1 MIINRRIDFMK
12 RQIRRGVFETNSSS
26 THSITM
32 CSGEEYDKWC
42 SGNLLFWVG
51 KKKFG
56 TKEDIIEELKELTRW
71 DNSLMYPDVNWDDDS
86 VVADIFDSEEIQS
99 SDEFFDDEYLETFEE
114 KYHTPNGE
122 EVVAFGKFGYD

>member
-1 MIINRRIDFMK
+1 MK

-99 SDEFFDDEYLETFEE
+99 SDEFFDDEYR
-114 KYHTPNGE
+114 NI
-122 EVVAFGKFGYD
+122 

>member
-1 MIINRRIDFMK
+1 MK

-71 DNSLMYPDVNWDDDS
+71 DNSLMYPDVNWNDDS

>member
-1 MIINRRIDFMK
+1 MK

-71 DNSLMYPDVNWDDDS
+71 GNSLMYPDVNWDDDS
-86 VVADIFDSEEIQS
+86 VVADIFDSEEIQT

-114 KYHTPNGE
+114 TYHTSNGE

>member
-1 MIINRRIDFMK
+1 MK

-86 VVADIFDSEEIQS
+86 VVADIFDSEEIQTS
-99 SDEFFDDEYLETFEE
+99 GEFFDDEYLETFEE
-114 KYHTPNGE
+114 TYHTSNGE

>member
-1 MIINRRIDFMK
+1 MK

-42 SGNLLFWVG
+42 SGKLLFWVG

-56 TKEDIIEELKELTRW
+56 ELSKGFVEKPEGAPTLV
-71 DNSLMYPDVNWDDDS
+71 SDDDPREPINKTES
-86 VVADIFDSEEIQS
+86 ASADFAEE
-99 SDEFFDDEYLETFEE
+99 
-114 KYHTPNGE
+114 NGRKR
-122 EVVAFGKFGYD
+122 V

>member
-1 MIINRRIDFMK
+1 MK

-86 VVADIFDSEEIQS
+86 VVADIFDSEEIQT

-122 EVVAFGKFGYD
+122 EVVAFGKFGYA

>member
-1 MIINRRIDFMK
+1 MK
-12 RQIRRGVFETNSSS
+12 RQIRRDVFETNSSS

-86 VVADIFDSEEIQS
+86 IVADIFDSEEIQT

-114 KYHTPNGE
+114 TYHTSNGE